1 MDLAILLG
9 PGFIPIIENT
19 SPLAGVLNIKHVS
32 LYTKYMPKLKITASK
47 TIWQDV
53 DILSIRILVLP
64 DFFCFFALVA
74 CLFKGKEKN
83 PRKFCIARLLELFRD
98 CYQIFVMCR
107 VNQQVQNYNILL

>member
-1 MDLAILLG
+1 VDFAILLG

-64 DFFCFFALVA
+64 NFLLLLCF
-74 CLFKGKEKN
+74 G
-83 PRKFCIARLLELFRD
+83 RLLVQRQRKEAT
-98 CYQIFVMCR
+98 
-107 VNQQVQNYNILL
+107 QVLYCASLGIV